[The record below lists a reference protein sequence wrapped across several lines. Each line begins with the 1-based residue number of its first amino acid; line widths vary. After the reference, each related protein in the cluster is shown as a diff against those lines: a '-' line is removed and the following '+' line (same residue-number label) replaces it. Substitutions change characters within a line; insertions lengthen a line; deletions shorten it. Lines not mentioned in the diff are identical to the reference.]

1 MPGVTIS
8 ADNKEENPLPHGGL
22 DFAPQKQRRKILSSH
37 RSSDFASQKLGGLKM
52 HKELEVMKPRS
63 KGLWKRCTAI
73 MAGMYF
79 RILTVSPMLTKAAD
93 KKSDTTDTGVS
104 DVTDGI
110 DVIKDLVLGCVGGVG
125 VIFLAW
131 GLLDFGTA
139 YAAHETTQQSQ
150 AIKKVIGGL
159 IMIAVPAILKL
170 LGVS

>member
-1 MPGVTIS
+1 MRKDIKIAMPRGVGIRKKL
-8 ADNKEENPLPHGGL
+8 AVVVAMFYFNALA
-22 DFAPQKQRRKILSSH
+22 FAPI
-37 RSSDFASQKLGGLKM
+37 AVM
-52 HKELEVMKPRS
+52 AKE
-63 KGLWKRCTAI
+63 
-73 MAGMYF
+73 
-79 RILTVSPMLTKAAD
+79 AD
-93 KKSDTTDTGVS
+93 KTDTGVS
-104 DVTDGI
+104 EVTDGI

>member
-1 MPGVTIS
+1 MGALSKNIYVSHWKNEKSIVLPIESRLVSDVSHKLFVQKAAQRLEDYMKKDLKIVT
-8 ADNKEENPLPHGGL
+8 
-22 DFAPQKQRRKILSSH
+22 
-37 RSSDFASQKLGGLKM
+37 
-52 HKELEVMKPRS
+52 PRS
-63 KGLWKRCTAI
+63 LGIKRKLAVCATGIYCGVLTCTPMVALAKNKGT
-73 MAGMYF
+73 
-79 RILTVSPMLTKAAD
+79 
-93 KKSDTTDTGVS
+93 TTDTGVS

-159 IMIAVPAILKL
+159 IMVAVPAILKL
-170 LGVS
+170 LGIS

>member
-1 MPGVTIS
+1 MK
-8 ADNKEENPLPHGGL
+8 KE
-22 DFAPQKQRRKILSSH
+22 R
-37 RSSDFASQKLGGLKM
+37 M
-52 HKELEVMKPRS
+52 VMTPRS
-63 KGLWKRCTAI
+63 VGI
-73 MAGMYF
+73 MRRISVFLAGVYF
-79 RILTVSPMLTKAAD
+79 RLLTVAQVIVLAKGDKDKAD
-93 KKSDTTDTGVS
+93 STTDTGVT

-170 LGVS
+170 LGVT

>member
-1 MPGVTIS
+1 MRKELKVAMPRSVGFARKLSVIAAMMYFKMLS
-8 ADNKEENPLPHGGL
+8 
-22 DFAPQKQRRKILSSH
+22 FAPMI
-37 RSSDFASQKLGGLKM
+37 A
-52 HKELEVMKPRS
+52 
-63 KGLWKRCTAI
+63 
-73 MAGMYF
+73 MA
-79 RILTVSPMLTKAAD
+79 KDED
-93 KKSDTTDTGVS
+93 KTDTGVS
-104 DVTDGI
+104 EVTDGI

>member
-1 MPGVTIS
+1 
-8 ADNKEENPLPHGGL
+8 
-22 DFAPQKQRRKILSSH
+22 
-37 RSSDFASQKLGGLKM
+37 
-52 HKELEVMKPRS
+52 MKPRS
-63 KGLWKRCTAI
+63 KGLWKRCSALV
-73 MAGMYF
+73 AGMYF
-79 RILTVSPMLTKAAD
+79 RILTVSPMLAKAAD

-110 DVIKDLVLGCVGGVG
+110 DVIG